1 MNTKHLAVR
10 AVAALAAATM
20 AIGLAACGSTDAQSG
35 AGGSSSTEILFGG
48 DNGSPTFTKNF
59 NPFSSS
65 KRTGINFI
73 YEPLMVV
80 NSIDGTEKPF
90 LATSHK
96 IVNPKTVEYTIR
108 SGVKWSDGQAFS
120 ADDVV
125 YTFNLLKTNS
135 ALDTLGVWQHIASIS
150 ASGDTVTF
158 NLKDNDVPAVKIIDQ
173 QLIVPQHIWKS
184 VKDPVKDTNATP
196 VGTGPYKLGTYTP
209 NQYTLT
215 KNASYW
221 QAGKVAATSI
231 VFPASN
237 KALDMVNKGYDWGY
251 MYMNDVQKTW
261 VGADKQH
268 NHYWFPPGGT
278 VSLFPNLT
286 KTPYNNV
293 NFRLGLS
300 NAIDRAA
307 IAKDAEEGYVDAS
320 TQTGLLLPNQ
330 KSWVNSSIP
339 NSGVVKQSKT
349 TALKYFAK
357 AGYTEKGGKLV
368 DSTGKQLTLTVTVP
382 SGYSDWLRGIETL
395 QTQLSAIGI
404 SVKLNQPQPAA
415 YTQALNN
422 GDYDLIV
429 ASFGGTGDVYTDYSN
444 LLNGEFYQPVG
455 TAASANFERYKNST
469 TDSLLAQLKATSS
482 TTEQKEIVNQL
493 QEVVYNQVPV
503 VGMFYGGLW
512 GLYSTK
518 KFTGWPTEKNPY
530 ASPSTWTSQVLMV
543 VTNLKKA

>member
-1 MNTKHLAVR
+1 MNTKHLVVR

-20 AIGLAACGSTDAQSG
+20 TIGLAACGNSDAQSG
-35 AGGSSSTEILFGG
+35 SGGTGTEILFGG

-80 NSIDGTEKPF
+80 NSINGKETPF
-90 LATSHK
+90 LATSHT
-96 IVNPKTVEYTIR
+96 IVNPKTIEYTVR

-120 ADDVV
+120 AKDIE
-125 YTFNLLKTNS
+125 YTFNLIKANS
-135 ALDTLGVWQHIASIS
+135 ALDTLGVWQHIDSIS
-150 ASGDTVTF
+150 TSGDTVTF
-158 NLKDNDVPAVKIIDQ
+158 NLKENDVPAVKIIDQ

-184 VKDPVKDTNATP
+184 IKDPVKDTNANP
-196 VGTGPYKLGTYTP
+196 VGTGPYKLGNYTP

-215 KNASYW
+215 KNTSYW
-221 QAGKVAATSI
+221 RASKVAATSI
-231 VFPASN
+231 VLPASN

-251 MYMNDVQKTW
+251 MYMNDVDKTW

-286 KTPYNNV
+286 KAPYNDV
-293 NFRLGLS
+293 NFRQGLS
-300 NAIDRAA
+300 NAIDRTA
-307 IAKDAEEGYVDAS
+307 IAKNAEEGYVDAS

-339 NSGVVKQSKT
+339 NSGVVKQSKD
-349 TALKYFAK
+349 TALTYFAK
-357 AGYTEKGGKLV
+357 AGYTEKDGKLV

-382 SGYSDWLRGIETL
+382 SGYSDWLRGVETL
-395 QTQLSAIGI
+395 QTQLSALGI

-429 ASFGGTGDVYTDYSN
+429 SSFGGTGDVYTDYSN
-444 LLNGEFYQPVG
+444 LLNGAFYQPVG
-455 TAASANFERYKNST
+455 TAASANFERYKNSS
-469 TDSLLAQLKATSS
+469 TDALLAQLKATSS
-482 TTEQKEIVNQL
+482 TEEQKKIVDQL
-493 QEVVYNQVPV
+493 QEVVYEQVPV

-512 GLYSTK
+512 SLYSTK
-518 KFTGWPTEKNPY
+518 KFTGWPTEQNPY
-530 ASPSTWTSQVLMV
+530 ASPTTWTSQVLMV

>member
-1 MNTKHLAVR
+1 
-10 AVAALAAATM
+10 
-20 AIGLAACGSTDAQSG
+20 
-35 AGGSSSTEILFGG
+35 
-48 DNGSPTFTKNF
+48 
-59 NPFSSS
+59 
-65 KRTGINFI
+65 
-73 YEPLMVV
+73 
-80 NSIDGTEKPF
+80 
-90 LATSHK
+90 
-96 IVNPKTVEYTIR
+96 
-108 SGVKWSDGQAFS
+108 
-120 ADDVV
+120 
-125 YTFNLLKTNS
+125 
-135 ALDTLGVWQHIASIS
+135 
-150 ASGDTVTF
+150 
-158 NLKDNDVPAVKIIDQ
+158 
-173 QLIVPQHIWKS
+173 
-184 VKDPVKDTNATP
+184 
-196 VGTGPYKLGTYTP
+196 
-209 NQYTLT
+209 
-215 KNASYW
+215 
-221 QAGKVAATSI
+221 
-231 VFPASN
+231 
-237 KALDMVNKGYDWGY
+237 
-251 MYMNDVQKTW
+251 MNDVQKTW